1 MTTRVLIVDDEETL
15 AFLLGQ
21 SLELCLPDCEAKVVH
36 SGEEALNSLARAS
49 YDLIIADVH
58 MPGELCGLDL
68 IREVRCL
75 DAGVRVILMT
85 GYGSA
90 LLQAKG
96 AALGIN
102 HYVDKPFDINQLI
115 EVAGRLLAGKEEAG
129 S

>member
-21 SLELCLPDCEAKVVH
+21 SLQLYLPECEAEVVH
-36 SGEEALNSLARAS
+36 CGEEALNLIARES

-58 MPGELCGLDL
+58 MPGDLCGLEL
-68 IREVRCL
+68 IREVRL
-75 DAGVRVILMT
+75 RDAGLPIILMT

-90 LLQAKG
+90 LMQAEG

-115 EVAGRLLAGKEEAG
+115 AVAGRLLGGKGEAG
-129 S
+129 G